1 MSVQR
6 SATNKQEAGRI
17 CDYIIGLPLPFT
29 VTIKEGKKRTLSQNQ
44 LIHLWFGEIAK
55 QTHEST
61 DQIKR
66 ECKYY
71 HGCPILMAEDP
82 QFVKFVENLSHLT
95 VEEKIAA
102 MDYVAV
108 TSVMDTKQLGRF
120 ADAVQRKYLG
130 QGLRLTDPEMQK
142 YEKEVQS

>member
-1 MSVQR
+1 MSAQR
-6 SATNKQEAGRI
+6 IVATPQEAERLAE
-17 CDYIIGLPLPFT
+17 YLSGLHVPFT
-29 VTIKEGKKRTLSQNQ
+29 VTVRPGKGRTLSQNA
-44 LIHLWFGEIAK
+44 LVHKWFSEIAE
-55 QTHEST
+55 QTHESA

-71 HGCPILMAEDP
+71 QGCPILMAEDP

-130 QGLRLTDPEMQK
+130 QGLKLTDPEMQK
-142 YEKEVQS
+142 YENEVKT